1 MLNKTDNELVTRV
14 GRGTPMG
21 NLMRQ
26 FWLPVLLDWELEAD
40 GEPLRVRLL
49 GEDLIAFRRTDGRVG
64 MIQDACMHRGASL
77 FFGRNEENGLRCV
90 YHGWKYDVTGQC
102 VDMPNE
108 PAESNF
114 KAKIK
119 ATAYPCVESGGVIW
133 TYMGPEDPAP
143 PLPDLEWMG
152 VPAENRWISK
162 RTQDSNWLQA
172 IEGEIDQSHVS
183 FVHAALKPEDMTP
196 PSVGGPRN
204 NIAVIRANDKSPHFE
219 IAPTEYGVCIGA
231 GRDAGDD
238 QAYWRVTQWLEPFHI
253 MTGPYGPNPT
263 RNWRAWVPIDDENVF
278 VIGCSFHPLRAFTEE
293 ERARQGTRSGVWHI
307 APETRAPK
315 TSQPFGAWRGIASME
330 NDFNQDREMQK
341 TKTVAGIPEFWAQDA
356 AMQISMGR
364 IFDRTKEHLGTT
376 DLGIV
381 SVRRRLLND
390 VKQLAE
396 FGTQPAPASH
406 PEWYQVRS
414 DAVIIPKGENWLEA
428 TTERRKV
435 KVGVNPDA
443 A

>member
-1 MLNKTDNELVTRV
+1 MLSKQDNELVTRV
-14 GRGTPMG
+14 GPGTAMG

-26 FWLPVLLDWELEAD
+26 FWLPVLLDWELEPD

-49 GEDLIAFRRTDGRVG
+49 GEDLIAFRATDGSVG

-114 KAKIK
+114 KNKIK
-119 ATAYPCVESGGVIW
+119 ATAYPCVEAGGVIW
-133 TYMGPEDPAP
+133 TYMGTEDPAP
-143 PLPDLEWMG
+143 PLPNLEWMS
-152 VPAENRWISK
+152 VPAENRWMSK
-162 RTQDSNWLQA
+162 RMQYSNWLQA

-183 FVHAALKPEDMTP
+183 FVHAALNPQDQPM
-196 PSVGGPRN
+196 PSVGGPRS
-204 NIAVIRANDKSPHFE
+204 NIATIRANDKSPHFE
-219 IAPTEYGVCIGA
+219 VAPTEYGVCIGA
-231 GRDAGDD
+231 GRDAGDG

-278 VIGCSFHPLRAFTEE
+278 VIGCSFHPLRAFTDE
-293 ERARQGTRSGVWHI
+293 ERERQGTRSGVWHI
-307 APETRAPK
+307 APQFRAPK
-315 TSQPFGAWRGIASME
+315 TSQPFGAWRPLAGMH
-330 NDFNQDREMQK
+330 NDFNQDRQMQK
-341 TKTVAGIPEFWAQDA
+341 TQTVAGIPEFWAQDA
-356 AMQISMGR
+356 AMQISMGV
-364 IFDRTKEHLGTT
+364 IFDRSKEHLGTT

-381 SVRRRLLND
+381 SVRRRLIRD
-390 VKQLAE
+390 AQQLRD
-396 FGTQPAPASH
+396 FGTKPEPAFH
-406 PEWYQVRS
+406 PDWYQVRS
-414 DAVIIPKGENWLEA
+414 DAVIIPKEQNWLEA

-435 KVGVNPDA
+435 LAGVNPDA